1 MYEDGQLTLHDYG
14 KCTDGTCHGGG
25 SCYSTVMQCVMKA
38 VYVYGVRFSNDG
50 CAYRVQHRG
59 SVNVMRPT
67 CSISRRR

>member
-1 MYEDGQLTLHDYG
+1 MLQYGNAMCYESSLRLR
-14 KCTDGTCHGGG
+14 CTIQYC
-25 SCYSTVMQCVMKA
+25 
-38 VYVYGVRFSNDG
+38 NDG